1 MEFQKEIDT
10 MVAMEED
17 LFEESAFAE
26 YAENSSYEIFRFH
39 LNRSQQERL
48 IERCQTIHNFM
59 KKEFGDINN
68 FFDWEY
74 QLKIVGEQ
82 LEDEGLEFCA
92 FADDGLGMGFLVT
105 DEKFLS
111 KTEYEKL
118 LYLCYK
124 IKENYENNIA

>member
-1 MEFQKEIDT
+1 M
-10 MVAMEED
+10 
-17 LFEESAFAE
+17 FARDIIE
-26 YAENSSYEIFRFH
+26 KFKRVEKGMIWLISKHMYECVS
-39 LNRSQQERL
+39 LCL
-48 IERCQTIHNFM
+48 Y
-59 KKEFGDINN
+59 N

>member
-68 FFDWEY
+68 FCGFNECKIEKEGVNKWK
-74 QLKIVGEQ
+74 LKE
-82 LEDEGLEFCA
+82 
-92 FADDGLGMGFLVT
+92 
-105 DEKFLS
+105 
-111 KTEYEKL
+111 
-118 LYLCYK
+118 
-124 IKENYENNIA
+124 